1 MKTLKNLLLSLFV
14 IASVGSMAQ
23 NEIKMQTG
31 SVNIG
36 DGKTYYFYDSGG
48 EEEMTEEEDP
58 DNNYRWKTW
67 YNHNEVYVLQL
78 KVPENSTKGIK
89 VTFRSLLINNDHL
102 RIYDGSLADTSAS
115 TLIVDLTNN
124 DFSTGYNTFSVMSH
138 GDMTI
143 RFQSDY
149 HWRDAGWVAS
159 ITLEDYKPQAPVA
172 LMQAC
177 ANNIVLLPCSKAAG
191 NSTSVI
197 YYTTDGNEPTA
208 NSNQYS
214 RVIPVAAANTTV
226 KAVLVEGGST
236 YSDVSTYTFDQ
247 LISSPT
253 KPQVTRLPNT
263 NLVELKANKPNG
275 LNDTWYVR
283 YTLDGTD
290 PTGNGSVFDSTDMA
304 MQEVTET
311 GKVIAVV
318 HGTTCSTDY
327 SDTTELTIDNIYIPD
342 PVISFTGND
351 NAGTAAITC
360 AWADAEIFYTTD
372 GSEPDQNSTK
382 YTGTFAVTAGT
393 TVKAKTYNE
402 NYVAGSGFEPGYASD
417 IYIPGGEG
425 GSGTYGGV
433 VLLDD
438 REDHSWSYY
447 SDTTNPIRS
456 LKPADVKITYKGFG
470 ANTMTS
476 TSTANMP
483 ANADFTEDVESSQVA
498 VNVGETENQF
508 IYLKTLENANEAGTG
523 NYPYTMIPNPFQVR
537 PTYGSSVVTTS
548 TVYISGSAYGN
559 SGVIRVTYV
568 DANGVTQTWQRV
580 NQTNQTDTIT
590 VKDGTTLTVFAQ
602 GRTGN
607 WNNGNYSTIT
617 TRYNNAQGTP
627 IASVTCNWSNY
638 EDGTESSATVGTAS
652 SDQYRGFY
660 AWRVKS
666 LSSGLSITDGT
677 NTYGVNSIIY
687 PDQEIEFVTA
697 NAKGNEVEFEALWAQ
712 AYVNSN
718 TYVSNSGNYQNAY
731 ERNFKVGNSI
741 TTYNYPVTF
750 STIYPDG
757 TGTKGT
763 VNQGNYTCSNDV
775 KFENINFTGASN
787 GTYTAAGYDL
797 IFGRGISGTINTVRG
812 HNSNSSVSTN
822 LDYTIRVENGTY
834 GNLYLINAYSSG
846 TTTYSGT
853 ISIRG
858 VIGCDYDRASNNNN
872 LLSVASNGSVK
883 AGERLTLSNS
893 GNQDR
898 LTFDWNV
905 KSGKIQENLLG
916 EGTAAQSLY
925 MTGGT
930 TYQYNGKRRLVAEGG
945 EFASIAGGIDG
956 TGGNGQSNYSTYNTL
971 ESKDKLYIRIKG
983 QSHVRGAI
991 YGAAEYAGSA
1001 GGRTIIITGGQI
1013 NGWIA
1018 GGCNGTKTD
1027 GGELK
1032 GETYIYFGGKAQCN
1046 SNGSTTTIGSGQAT
1060 GGNIFGAGSG
1070 NSSATGDTATV
1081 GRVNSSTIVI
1091 ADSAVVER
1099 NVYGGGNYGYVR
1111 DTANAKSD
1119 IYVLGGTVKGSV
1131 FGGSNMQQGQNVII
1145 TMKGGVVKNIYGGSN
1160 TQGTINDSVTISITG
1175 GTIDSNVF
1183 GGGYGNSTKV
1193 VGSISLTIGDTAS
1206 EESVKIGGDV
1216 YGGSALGLV
1225 NTNTTNSNA
1234 ANANKNITL
1243 TVNNGTINGN
1253 VYGGGLG
1260 NNSYAANVGTVTVNI
1275 NGGKLNK
1282 VFGCNNLNGAPQGMV
1297 TVNFADGEAVDV
1309 YGGGNEADYTVSGKY
1324 PVVNITGGLVSNN
1337 VYGGGSLA
1345 KVNKTIVNMTGGE
1358 ANNVFAGAEGSDKT
1372 IKLVTGNKTV
1382 NMQGGA
1388 ANAVYGGSFTCLD
1401 TCISFVNISGGHVKT
1416 HVYGSGYFGDMHGDC
1431 YIYVGENAVKNAPHH
1446 GDNADQLATVNHDKN
1461 IWIENN
1467 IYAGA
1472 NWGNFNGTFGASTIT
1487 GTTNIYIDGKDYN
1500 MEHGKTGNYMI
1511 IGGSVYGS
1519 GTSSEAGTTDHSV
1532 TIRNYGTMTYPSMTR
1547 SLQSIQRVKD
1557 LIIDNSNID
1566 FVGQGDISSM
1576 DVTVQYGMC
1585 NIDTIRLANA
1595 TNIALSKPLDMVH
1608 KLGSYTCGDVYA
1620 NNPSFTDVEVGNV
1633 STAKNGIVIN
1643 NGGYLMVRYEDNNER
1658 KYGELQGY
1666 FYMREPGDDAGINNE
1681 GYIFA
1686 RPKLIPDHGTGYIDS
1701 VNTKNIFI
1709 NDGGFVDY
1717 DASGSRNVY
1726 DENGDLVPE
1735 QQGNRKAAGTAV
1747 QMAYTNR
1754 TETSKI
1760 GSDRSTEAHNNT
1772 DYRFWR
1778 FDPDTVPTVT
1788 REIVFVVKA
1797 DEEASATSEKFLTT
1811 TGSVQFPP
1819 ALGEQNKYYITS
1831 LTWGADGK
1839 DCNPAD
1845 YAKTTAETSSPW
1857 LYYDYQAEDFA
1868 TKATLTDDD
1877 LSEYYANPNST
1888 FGFLMQFGGNLA
1900 SKNDEIL
1907 SNESYA
1913 SYYKDR
1919 NNALAEVDATNTTDL
1934 PQLGFLVTYSD
1945 RLSQNELWSEAR
1957 MVIDEVDATGAVKQ
1971 RIYLNI
1977 SVTTSTKFGS
1987 NVETYV
1993 YASTSGNKVDEY
2005 TASLNLPTFTLND
2018 VNLFKAEFRVGGTE
2032 MEGFNITGVELASY
2046 GSVENTSN
2054 LAMQFNAAKNG
2065 DNTQGWLHMGD
2076 ENYSNQSKTFD
2087 FKTVADNTL
2096 IGAADGRV
2104 YTTVEFTLQ
2113 YDPRKLAEIEA
2124 FQVGQKYVGDLIL
2137 HMNVSNVEANQF
2149 TITVHVYVT
2158 GPTKFYYLDGVA
2170 GKDGNSGMFPDQ
2182 AKRTLNGVINSDG
2195 FTVNDP
2201 IFVVNGVQPK
2211 PNGSLTWDASKF
2223 LNAVT
2228 VEDESQYTEEAL
2240 RQLSQVKVFRYPGYH
2255 PRVSGDTSSTEGGF
2269 QNVMY
2274 TGSIVNVPENTSF
2287 TMRNVSISGGSDL
2300 DNDTNYNP
2308 MGTALHSDNPLLAIG
2323 ESATVNIENASLIN
2337 NNNIS
2342 TDNLAGAIYNKGTL
2356 IVDGIHISDNASTG
2370 KGTGICQKGIMQMGN
2385 TQMITIADQIYL
2397 DSANI
2402 LEAPH
2407 GALYAG
2413 SQLSDI
2419 TVYAKD
2425 YPVDTAYSGRVIVR
2439 YTGYE
2444 PTAPEAPFW
2453 KTLVNG
2459 VPQTQSNMLKSR
2471 KAAEYESDKYT
2482 LNSTDLGGFEKANG
2496 GDENAKSYITYKM
2509 QEEFSP
2515 AGTDIIMYT
2524 TQANLP
2530 VELLYFT
2537 AECMGE
2543 ATQLQWST
2551 ASETNNEYFTIE
2563 RSSDAVNYEEVA
2575 RIQGA
2580 GTTSQRSDYSF
2591 MVDNNSNAITYY
2603 RLRQTDIDGKYEIFA
2618 PIAIQCQNNKAATE
2632 ISIYPVPANDQVNIF
2647 SSNSPMTRIEIYSIM
2662 GAKVAEES
2670 AEGNQAVLNI
2680 SNLATGVY
2688 AVKVFTEDG
2697 QVSNVRLIKK

>member
-1 MKTLKNLLLSLFV
+1 MKTLKYFSLVFLMLF
-14 IASVGSMAQ
+14 SVRMMAQ
-23 NEIKMQTG
+23 SEIKMQTG

-89 VTFRSLLINNDHL
+89 VTFRFLLINNDHL

-143 RFQSDY
+143 RFQSDH
-149 HWRDAGWVAS
+149 HWRDAGWVAT

-214 RVIPVAAANTTV
+214 SVIPIAAANTTV

-304 MQEVTET
+304 MQEVTAT

-327 SDTTELTIDNIYIPD
+327 SDTTELAIDSIYIPA

-360 AWADAEIFYTTD
+360 AWADAEIYYTTD

-447 SDTTNPIRS
+447 TEESPIHS
-456 LKPADVKITYKGFG
+456 LNPADVKITYYGNG
-470 ANTMTS
+470 TNNIS
-476 TSTANMP
+476 TTNGTTP
-483 ANADFTEDVESSQVA
+483 ASDSWTEDATTVQVSY
-498 VNVGETENQF
+498 NETENTF
-508 IYLKTLENANEAGTG
+508 IYLKTLERANADGTG
-523 NYPYTMIPNPFQVR
+523 NCAYTTIPNPFSVR
-537 PTYGSSVVTTS
+537 PTYQ
-548 TVYISGSAYGN
+548 YA
-559 SGVIRVTYV
+559 
-568 DANGVTQTWQRV
+568 
-580 NQTNQTDTIT
+580 
-590 VKDGTTLTVFAQ
+590 
-602 GRTGN
+602 TGN
-607 WNNGNYSTIT
+607 LNKY
-617 TRYNNAQGTP
+617 
-627 IASVTCNWSNY
+627 C
-638 EDGTESSATVGTAS
+638 
-652 SDQYRGFY
+652 GFY
-660 AWRVKS
+660 GWRVKS
-666 LSSGLSITDGT
+666 VTGGSISGYAVGATISAETEIQFVPAGE
-677 NTYGVNSIIY
+677 YGM
-687 PDQEIEFVTA
+687 
-697 NAKGNEVEFEALWAQ
+697 EVELEALWAR
-712 AYVNSN
+712 AYVTTGSSN
-718 TYVSNSGNYQNAY
+718 MSSYVPSSSDNAY
-731 ERNFKVGNSI
+731 ERNFHIVTSSGNASS
-741 TTYNYPVTF
+741 YQKSYPA
-750 STIYPDG
+750 TISSRYPDG
-757 TGTKGT
+757 SNGGGSLTGTFSAAADTKIEFISISNAT
-763 VNQGNYTCSNDV
+763 NSSWNGNAHYFAV
-775 KFENINFTGASN
+775 
-787 GTYTAAGYDL
+787 
-797 IFGRGISGTINTVRG
+797 GRGV
-812 HNSNSSVSTN
+812 
-822 LDYTIRVENGTY
+822 
-834 GNLYLINAYSSG
+834 
-846 TTTYSGT
+846 SGT
-853 ISIRG
+853 ISKIYGIVNGNGSTSSNYRLRIESG
-858 VIGCDYDRASNNNN
+858 TYGDIYLARQSGTFTGKVTSILGSDYDRVKDDNTRLKVNNNVYLGYSATIGSTN
-872 LLSVASNGSVK
+872 NIGQEAMYCTVKSGNYDFGTYGKDNQFYISSPNGSVYAK
-883 AGERLTLSNS
+883 RTLI
-893 GNQDR
+893 
-898 LTFDWNV
+898 V
-905 KSGKIQENLLG
+905 
-916 EGTAAQSLY
+916 
-925 MTGGT
+925 
-930 TYQYNGKRRLVAEGG
+930 EGG
-945 EFASIAGGIDG
+945 IFSDIAGGIEA
-956 TGGNGQSNYSTYNTL
+956 SNYVGRIGNNETVYMRFKGGT
-971 ESKDKLYIRIKG
+971 IKG
-983 QSHVRGAI
+983 AVF
-991 YGAAEYAGSA
+991 GAAQYAGS
-1001 GGRTIIITGGQI
+1001 GGHRRFVVTGGDFA
-1013 NGWIA
+1013 GWIA
-1018 GGCNGTKTD
+1018 GGCNGTKTS
-1027 GGELK
+1027 GGELY
-1032 GETYIYFGGKAQCN
+1032 GNTYIYFGGKAQCN
-1046 SNGSTTTIGSGQAT
+1046 SNGSSTTIGSGNAT

-1070 NSSATGDTATV
+1070 NTGATGNTATV
-1081 GRVNSSTIVI
+1081 GRVTNSTIVI

-1206 EESVKIGGDV
+1206 EETVKIGGDV
-1216 YGGSALGLV
+1216 YGGSALGLT
-1225 NTNTTNSNA
+1225 NTNGGTTAS
-1234 ANANKNITL
+1234 ANKNTHVIVNAGEIT
-1243 TVNNGTINGN
+1243 GN

-1260 NNSYAANVGTVTVNI
+1260 NNSYAANVGTVTVDI
-1275 NGGKLNK
+1275 KGGTMNK

-1309 YGGGNEADYTVSGKY
+1309 YGGGNKADYTVSGKY

-1358 ANNVFAGAEGSDKT
+1358 ANNVFAGAEGSEKT

-1686 RPKLIPDHGTGYIDS
+1686 RPKLIPNHGTGYIES

-1857 LYYDYQAEDFA
+1857 LYYDYQEKDFA

-1900 SKNDEIL
+1900 SKDDEIL

-2032 MEGFNITGVELASY
+2032 VEGFDITGVELASY

-2076 ENYSNQSKTFD
+2076 EQYSNQSKTFD
-2087 FKTVADNTL
+2087 FKTVAENTL

-2113 YDPRKLAEIEA
+2113 YDPRKLAEIKD
-2124 FQVGQKYVGDLIL
+2124 FQIGQKYVGDLIL

-2255 PRVSGDTSSTEGGF
+2255 PRVSGDTASTTGGF

-2308 MGTALHSDNPLLAIG
+2308 MKTALHSDNPLLAIG

-2356 IVDGIHISDNASTG
+2356 IVDGIHISNNASTG

-2444 PTAPEAPFW
+2444 PTAPKAPFW

-2591 MVDNNSNAITYY
+2591 MVDNNSTAITYY

-2618 PIAIQCQNNKAATE
+2618 PIAIQCQNEKAATE

-2662 GAKVAEES
+2662 GAKVAEEQ
-2670 AEGNQAVLNI
+2670 AEGNQTTLHI
-2680 SNLATGVY
+2680 GNLARGVY